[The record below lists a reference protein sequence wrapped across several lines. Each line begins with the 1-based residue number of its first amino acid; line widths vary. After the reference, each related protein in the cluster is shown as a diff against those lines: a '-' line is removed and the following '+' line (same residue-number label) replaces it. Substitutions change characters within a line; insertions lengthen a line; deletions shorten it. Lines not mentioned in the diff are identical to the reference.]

1 MSARKVTPSAAVAK
15 KAPAR
20 KSTVKKAAA
29 KGVEAELTKSVAS
42 SDIRE
47 LTDALTIRALA
58 HPVRMAL
65 LEALTREGPLTATQA
80 ADLVDESPANCSFHF
95 RTLQKYGYVEEVPG
109 STGRARPWRRK
120 TLGQSIKNVN
130 LQDNTEASIAAQTL
144 ATMAQ
149 SRAFEKLLQF
159 IPTARTF
166 PAEWQAEAFSMDW
179 LVYVTPAELREI
191 NDAIY
196 EVMAQYRHRTADLDQ
211 RPEDAMPVQ
220 LAAYGFPVPPTP
232 SGN

>member
-1 MSARKVTPSAAVAK
+1 MSGSGPTSRSSARKPAK
-15 KAPAR
+15 KAKGKPA
-20 KSTVKKAAA
+20 A
-29 KGVEAELTKSVAS
+29 AELTKAAADSG
-42 SDIRE
+42 IRE

-120 TLGQSIKNVN
+120 TLGQSIKSLDIEENS
-130 LQDNTEASIAAQTL
+130 EASVAAQSL
-144 ATMAQ
+144 AVMAQ
-149 SRAFEKLLQF
+149 SRAFDKWREF
-159 IPTARTF
+159 VATASTF
-166 PAEWQAEAFSMDW
+166 PVEWRGEGFSMDW
-179 LVYVTPAELREI
+179 LVYVTPEELRDMNEEI
-191 NDAIY
+191 YA
-196 EVMAQYRHRTADLDQ
+196 VMSRYRDRTADLDQ
-211 RPEDAMPVQ
+211 RPEGARPVQ
-220 LAAYGFPVPPTP
+220 LAAYGFPLPPSP